1 MNTRVVVVRR
11 ENLNASLNFN
21 IYNNQNL
28 FTEFPANLI
37 TERNTELGNGAYPLK
52 AEVGT
57 PVGSFFGFRY
67 LGVYPTTDDAVAL
80 NADGS
85 RKMDANGKFP
95 PPPLNGSAHAWHHP
109 QSVLVDTIRN
119 GTAKLGGNMP
129 AWKDKLS
136 NEQINDIIAWFQS
149 KWSDEIYSAW
159 YEMDQRSR

>member
-1 MNTRVVVVRR
+1 MRR
-11 ENLNASLNFN
+11 YSLILFS
-21 IYNNQNL
+21 ILLVACSDEQQNQKIE
-28 FTEFPANLI
+28 TE
-37 TERNTELGNGAYPLK
+37 TK
-52 AEVGT
+52 ST
-57 PVGSFFGFRY
+57 PV
-67 LGVYPTTDDAVAL
+67 
-80 NADGS
+80 
-85 RKMDANGKFP
+85 RKMDFTQISRGGKLYQQNCAVCHGKQAEGAPNWQQMDANDKFP

-109 QSVLVDTIRN
+109 KSVLVDTIKN

>member
-1 MNTRVVVVRR
+1 MKNYVLIIVSSILLVACSDQAKEVTTNKQSQSVPIRKMDFAQITRGGK
-11 ENLNASLNFN
+11 LFQ
-21 IYNNQNL
+21 QNCAVCHGKQA
-28 FTEFPANLI
+28 E
-37 TERNTELGNGAYPLK
+37 GAP
-52 AEVGT
+52 
-57 PVGSFFGFRY
+57 
-67 LGVYPTTDDAVAL
+67 
-80 NADGS
+80 NWQ
-85 RKMDANGKFP
+85 KMDANGKFP

-159 YEMDQRSR
+159 YEMNQRSR

>member
-1 MNTRVVVVRR
+1 MKNYVLIIVSSILLVACSDQAKEVTPNKQSQSVPIRKMDFAQITRGGK
-11 ENLNASLNFN
+11 LFQ
-21 IYNNQNL
+21 QNCAVCHGKQA
-28 FTEFPANLI
+28 E
-37 TERNTELGNGAYPLK
+37 GAP
-52 AEVGT
+52 
-57 PVGSFFGFRY
+57 
-67 LGVYPTTDDAVAL
+67 
-80 NADGS
+80 NWQ
-85 RKMDANGKFP
+85 KMDANGKFP

-149 KWSDEIYSAW
+149 KWSDDIYSAW